1 MSIKGV
7 GINAHSPRING
18 DIELLERD
26 LAHFKKIGF
35 DYVEIP
41 VDGVDG
47 VINGELNFENVK
59 RVKEALRKYN
69 LKATVH
75 SPEPLNLRKDNFDLQ
90 KEVFQSSIEFA
101 SKLEAK
107 VLVYHAGN
115 FEGRKQEG
123 ELQNLSSERE
133 IKALRTLSEFAD
145 KRGVQI
151 CLENGASSIEELV
164 TVVKKINRENVG
176 ITYDFGHAFL
186 YYSCYGGE
194 KEFLTSIKEALPYL
208 KHIHIHDNFGRANM
222 TSQDT
227 PYRNRLPLGEGDLH
241 MPPGMGRIPYEK
253 IFPLIREYKGIAMA
267 EIDPRYE
274 PFYGGL
280 LKRLYKYIE
289 EAHIPFQSPIQGKKH
304 ASPKL

>member
-1 MSIKGV
+1 MSIKGI

-26 LAHFKKIGF
+26 LSYFEKIGF

-41 VDGVDG
+41 VHGVDG
-47 VINGELNFENVK
+47 VINGELSFENVK
-59 RVKEALRKYN
+59 RVKEALRRYN
-69 LKATVH
+69 LKATTH
-75 SPEPLNLRKDNFDLQ
+75 SPDPLNLRKDNLDMQ
-90 KEVFQSSIEFA
+90 EQVFQSSIEFA

-107 VLVYHAGN
+107 VLVYHGGN

-123 ELQNLSSERE
+123 ELQNLAGERE
-133 IKALRTLSEFAD
+133 IRALRTLSEFAD

-151 CLENGASSIEELV
+151 CFENGASSIEELV
-164 TVVKKINRENVG
+164 TVVRKVNRENVG

-194 KEFLTSIKEALPYL
+194 REFLTSIKEALPYL

-222 TSQDT
+222 TSQDAS
-227 PYRNRLPLGEGDLH
+227 YINQLPFGEGDLH
-241 MPPGMGRIPYEK
+241 MPPGMGKIPYEK

-274 PFYGGL
+274 LFYGGMI
-280 LKRLYKYIE
+280 KRLHKYIE
-289 EAHIPFQSPIQGKKH
+289 EAHIPFQSPI
-304 ASPKL
+304 

>member
-26 LAHFKKIGF
+26 LGHFKKIGF

-41 VDGVDG
+41 VHGVDG
-47 VINGELNFENVK
+47 VINGKLNLENVK
-59 RVKEALRKYN
+59 RVKEVLRKYN
-69 LKATVH
+69 LKAAVH
-75 SPEPLNLRKDNFDLQ
+75 APDPLNLRKDNLDLQ

-101 SKLEAK
+101 SELEAK
-107 VLVYHAGN
+107 VLVYHGGN
-115 FEGRKQEG
+115 FERRKQEG
-123 ELQNLSSERE
+123 ELRNIASERE
-133 IKALRTLSEFAD
+133 IRALKTLSEFAD

-151 CLENGASSIEELV
+151 CLENGALSIKELV
-164 TVVKKINRENVG
+164 MVVKKINRANIGV
-176 ITYDFGHAFL
+176 TYDFGHAFL

-208 KHIHIHDNFGRANM
+208 KHIHIHDNFGRANI
-222 TSQDT
+222 TPQDA
-227 PYRNRLPLGEGDLH
+227 PYINRLPFGEGDLH
-241 MPPGMGRIPYEK
+241 MPPGMGTIPYEK

-274 PFYGGL
+274 PFYGGIV
-280 LKRLYKYIE
+280 KRLYKYIK
-289 EAHIPFQSPIQGKKH
+289 EAHVPFESPT
-304 ASPKL
+304 

>member
-41 VDGVDG
+41 VHGVDG
-47 VINGELNFENVK
+47 VINGKLNLENVK
-59 RVKEALRKYN
+59 RVKEALRRYN

-75 SPEPLNLRKDNFDLQ
+75 APDPLNLRKDNFNLQ

-107 VLVYHAGN
+107 VLVYHGGN

-123 ELQNLSSERE
+123 ELQNLASERE
-133 IKALRTLSEFAD
+133 IRALKALSEFAD

-151 CLENGASSIEELV
+151 CLENGASSIEKLV
-164 TVVKKINRENVG
+164 TMVREVDRENVG

-186 YYSCYGGE
+186 FYNAYGKEGDFLESIE
-194 KEFLTSIKEALPYL
+194 KTIPYL
-208 KHIHIHDNFGRANM
+208 KHAHIHDNFGRL
-222 TSQDT
+222 TSGIVR
-227 PYRNRLPLGEGDLH
+227 PYINRLPFGEGDLH
-241 MPPGMGRIPYEK
+241 MPPGMGRIPYNKIIPLIKDYSGVAMMEILPRYKDFYQQALISVKK
-253 IFPLIREYKGIAMA
+253 IF
-267 EIDPRYE
+267 
-274 PFYGGL
+274 
-280 LKRLYKYIE
+280 E
-289 EAHIPFQSPIQGKKH
+289 EESTQR
-304 ASPKL
+304 

>member
-7 GINAHSPRING
+7 GINAHSSRING

-41 VDGVDG
+41 VHGVDG
-47 VINGELNFENVK
+47 VINGELNLENVK
-59 RVKEALRKYN
+59 RVKESLERYN
-69 LKATVH
+69 LKATAH
-75 SPEPLNLRKDNFDLQ
+75 APEPLNLRKNNLDLQ

-107 VLVYHAGN
+107 VLVYHNGN
-115 FEGRKQEG
+115 FERRKQED
-123 ELQNLSSERE
+123 ELQNLAGERE
-133 IKALRTLSEFAD
+133 IRALRTLGEFAD

-151 CLENGASSIEELV
+151 CLENGALSIEELV
-164 TVVKKINRENVG
+164 TIVRKVNRENVG

-186 YYSCYGGE
+186 YYSWYGGE
-194 KEFLTSIKEALPYL
+194 KEFLRSIKEALPYL
-208 KHIHIHDNFGRANM
+208 KHVHIHDNFGRANI

-227 PYRNRLPLGEGDLH
+227 PYINRLPFGEGDLH
-241 MPPGMGRIPYEK
+241 MPPGMGKIPYEK
-253 IFPLIREYKGIAMA
+253 IFPLLREYRGIAMA

-274 PFYGGL
+274 PFYGGV
-280 LKRLYKYIE
+280 LKRLHKYIE
-289 EAHIPFQSPIQGKKH
+289 EAHAPFQSPI
-304 ASPKL
+304 

>member
-18 DIELLERD
+18 DIGLLERD

-41 VDGVDG
+41 VHGVDG
-47 VINGELNFENVK
+47 VINGELNLENVK
-59 RVKEALRKYN
+59 RVKEALRRYN
-69 LKATVH
+69 LKASAH
-75 SPEPLNLRKDNFDLQ
+75 APEPLNLRKDNFDLQ
-90 KEVFQSSIEFA
+90 KEIFQSSIEFA
-101 SKLEAK
+101 WELEAK
-107 VLVYHAGN
+107 VLVYHVGN
-115 FEGRKQEG
+115 SERRKQEG
-123 ELQNLSSERE
+123 ELQNTGSGRE
-133 IKALRTLSEFAD
+133 IGALKSLSAFAD

-151 CLENGASSIEELV
+151 CLENGALSIKELL
-164 TVVKKINRENVG
+164 TIVKRINRANVG

-208 KHIHIHDNFGRANM
+208 KHIHIHDNFGRANI

-227 PYRNRLPLGEGDLH
+227 PYINRLPFGEGDLH

-253 IFPLIREYKGIAMA
+253 IFPLLREYKGIAMA

-274 PFYGGL
+274 PFYGGIV
-280 LKRLYKYIE
+280 KRLHKYIE
-289 EAHIPFQSPIQGKKH
+289 EAHVPFQSPI
-304 ASPKL
+304 

>member
-7 GINAHSPRING
+7 GINAHSSRING
-18 DIELLERD
+18 DIELLERN

-41 VDGVDG
+41 VHGVDG
-47 VINGELNFENVK
+47 VINGELNLENVK

-69 LKATVH
+69 LKAAVH
-75 SPEPLNLRKDNFDLQ
+75 APDPLNLRKDNLDLQ

-101 SKLEAK
+101 SELEAK
-107 VLVYHAGN
+107 VLVYHGGN
-115 FEGRKQEG
+115 FERRKQEG
-123 ELQNLSSERE
+123 ELRNIASERE
-133 IKALRTLSEFAD
+133 IRALKTLSEFAD

-151 CLENGASSIEELV
+151 CLENGALSIKELV
-164 TVVKKINRENVG
+164 MVVKKINRANIGV
-176 ITYDFGHAFL
+176 TYDFGHAFL

-208 KHIHIHDNFGRANM
+208 KHIHIHDNFGRANI
-222 TSQDT
+222 TPQDA
-227 PYRNRLPLGEGDLH
+227 PYINRLPFGEGDLH
-241 MPPGMGRIPYEK
+241 MPPGMGKIPYEK

-274 PFYGGL
+274 PFYGGIV
-280 LKRLYKYIE
+280 KRLYKYIK
-289 EAHIPFQSPIQGKKH
+289 EAHVPFESPT
-304 ASPKL
+304 

>member
-1 MSIKGV
+1 MSIKGI

-26 LAHFKKIGF
+26 LSYFEKIGF

-41 VDGVDG
+41 VHGVDG

-59 RVKEALRKYN
+59 RVKEALRRYN

-75 SPEPLNLRKDNFDLQ
+75 SPDPLNLRKDNLDMQ
-90 KEVFQSSIEFA
+90 EQVFQPSIEFA

-107 VLVYHAGN
+107 VLVYHGGN
-115 FEGRKQEG
+115 YEGRKQEG
-123 ELQNLSSERE
+123 ELQNLAGERE
-133 IKALRTLSEFAD
+133 IRALRTLSEFAD

-151 CLENGASSIEELV
+151 CFENGASSIEELV
-164 TVVKKINRENVG
+164 TVVRKVNRENVG

-194 KEFLTSIKEALPYL
+194 REFLTSIKEALPYL

-222 TSQDT
+222 TSQDAS
-227 PYRNRLPLGEGDLH
+227 YINQLPFGEGDLH
-241 MPPGMGRIPYEK
+241 MPPGMGKIPYEK

-274 PFYGGL
+274 PFYGGVL
-280 LKRLYKYIE
+280 ERLHKYIK
-289 EAHIPFQSPIQGKKH
+289 EAHVSFQSPI
-304 ASPKL
+304 

>member
-35 DYVEIP
+35 DYVEIA
-41 VDGVDG
+41 VHGVDG
-47 VINGELNFENVK
+47 VINGELNLENVK
-59 RVKEALRKYN
+59 RVRGALEKYN
-69 LKATVH
+69 LKAAAHAPV
-75 SPEPLNLRKDNFDLQ
+75 PLNLRKDNFDLQ

-107 VLVYHAGN
+107 VLVYHNGN
-115 FEGRKQEG
+115 FEGRKQED
-123 ELQNLSSERE
+123 ELQNLASDRE
-133 IKALRTLSEFAD
+133 IRALKTLGEFAD
-145 KRGVQI
+145 KRGVEI
-151 CLENGASSIEELV
+151 CLENGASSMEELV
-164 TVVKKINRENVG
+164 TIVRKVNRENVG

-194 KEFLTSIKEALPYL
+194 KEFLRSIKEALPYL
-208 KHIHIHDNFGRANM
+208 KHTHIHDNFGRASI
-222 TSQDT
+222 TSEDAL
-227 PYRNRLPLGEGDLH
+227 YINRLPFGEGDLH

-253 IFPLIREYKGIAMA
+253 IFSLLREYKGIAMA

-274 PFYGGL
+274 PFYGEV
-280 LKRLYKYIE
+280 LKRLHKYIE
-289 EAHIPFQSPIQGKKH
+289 EAHVPFQSPI
-304 ASPKL
+304 

>member
-41 VDGVDG
+41 VHGVDG
-47 VINGELNFENVK
+47 VINGKLNLENVK
-59 RVKEALRKYN
+59 RVKKALRRYN
-69 LKATVH
+69 LKATAH
-75 SPEPLNLRKDNFDLQ
+75 SPDFLNLRKNNFDLQ
-90 KEVFQSSIEFA
+90 EEVFQSSIEFA
-101 SKLEAK
+101 SELEAK
-107 VLVYHAGN
+107 VLVYHNGD
-115 FEGRKQEG
+115 FKGREQQS
-123 ELQNLSSERE
+123 ELRNLVSEWE
-133 IKALRTLSEFAD
+133 IRALKTLGEFAD
-145 KRGVQI
+145 KRGIQI
-151 CLENGASSIEELV
+151 SLENGASSIEGLI
-164 TVVKKINRENVG
+164 TIVKKIDRENVG

-186 YYSCYGGE
+186 YYSCHGGE
-194 KEFLTSIKEALPYL
+194 KKFLASIKEALPYL

-222 TSQDT
+222 TSQDAS
-227 PYRNRLPLGEGDLH
+227 YINRLPFGEGDLH

-267 EIDPRYE
+267 EIYPRYE
-274 PFYGGL
+274 PFYGGIV
-280 LKRLYKYIE
+280 KRLYKYIE
-289 EAHIPFQSPIQGKKH
+289 EAHIRLESPIEGKKH

>member
-26 LAHFKKIGF
+26 LAYFKKIGF

-41 VDGVDG
+41 VHGVDG
-47 VINGELNFENVK
+47 VINGELNLENVK

-69 LKATVH
+69 LKAAVH
-75 SPEPLNLRKDNFDLQ
+75 APDPLNLRKDNLDLQ

-101 SKLEAK
+101 SELEAK
-107 VLVYHAGN
+107 VLVYHGGN
-115 FEGRKQEG
+115 FERRKQEG
-123 ELQNLSSERE
+123 ELQNLASERE
-133 IKALRTLSEFAD
+133 IRALKTLGELAD

-151 CLENGASSIEELV
+151 CLENGASSIEELI
-164 TVVKKINRENVG
+164 TVVRKVNRENVG

-186 YYSCYGGE
+186 YYSCHGGE

-208 KHIHIHDNFGRANM
+208 KHIHIHDNFGRANI

-227 PYRNRLPLGEGDLH
+227 PYRKRLPFGEGDLH

-274 PFYGGL
+274 PFYGGIV
-280 LKRLYKYIE
+280 KRLYRYIE
-289 EAHIPFQSPIQGKKH
+289 EACISFQSPI
-304 ASPKL
+304 

>member
-26 LAHFKKIGF
+26 MSYFKKIGF

-41 VDGVDG
+41 VHGVDG
-47 VINGELNFENVK
+47 VINGKLNLENVK
-59 RVKEALRKYN
+59 RVKEALIRYN
-69 LKATVH
+69 LKATAH
-75 SPEPLNLRKDNFDLQ
+75 APDPLNLRKDNFDLQ
-90 KEVFQSSIEFA
+90 KKVFQSSIEFA
-101 SKLEAK
+101 SELEAK
-107 VLVYHAGN
+107 VLVYHGGN
-115 FEGRKQEG
+115 FERRKQED
-123 ELQNLSSERE
+123 ELRNIASEKE
-133 IKALRTLSEFAD
+133 IRALKTLSEFAD

-151 CLENGASSIEELV
+151 CLENGASSIKELV

-186 YYSCYGGE
+186 YYSCHGGE

-208 KHIHIHDNFGRANM
+208 RHIHIHDNFGRANI
-222 TSQDT
+222 TPQDA
-227 PYRNRLPLGEGDLH
+227 PYINRLPFGEGDLH
-241 MPPGMGRIPYEK
+241 MPPGMGTIPYEK

-274 PFYGGL
+274 PFYGGIV
-280 LKRLYKYIE
+280 KRLYKYIE
-289 EAHIPFQSPIQGKKH
+289 EVHVPFESPT
-304 ASPKL
+304 

>member
-18 DIELLERD
+18 DIELFERD

-47 VINGELNFENVK
+47 VINGKLNLENVK
-59 RVKEALRKYN
+59 RVKEALSKYN
-69 LKATVH
+69 LRATVH
-75 SPEPLNLRKDNFDLQ
+75 SPNTPNLRKDNFDLQ

-101 SKLEAK
+101 WELEAK
-107 VLVYHAGN
+107 VLVYHGGN
-115 FEGRKQEG
+115 FKRRKQEG
-123 ELQNLSSERE
+123 ELRNLVSERE
-133 IKALRTLSEFAD
+133 IRALKTLGELAG
-145 KRGVQI
+145 KRGIQI

-164 TVVKKINRENVG
+164 TMVRKVNLENVG

-186 YYSCYGGE
+186 YYSRHGGE
-194 KEFLTSIKEALPYL
+194 KKFLASIKEALPYL

-222 TSQDT
+222 TSQGT
-227 PYRNRLPLGEGDLH
+227 PYINRLPFGEGDLH
-241 MPPGMGRIPYEK
+241 MPPGMGTIPYEK
-253 IFPLIREYKGIAMA
+253 IFPLLREYKGIAMV

-274 PFYGGL
+274 PFYEGIV
-280 LKRLYKYIE
+280 KRLHKYIKE
-289 EAHIPFQSPIQGKKH
+289 THVPFQSPI
-304 ASPKL
+304 

>member
-1 MSIKGV
+1 MSIKGI

-26 LAHFKKIGF
+26 LSYFEKIGF

-41 VDGVDG
+41 VHGVDG
-47 VINGELNFENVK
+47 VINGELSFENVK
-59 RVKEALRKYN
+59 RVKEALRRYN
-69 LKATVH
+69 LKATTH
-75 SPEPLNLRKDNFDLQ
+75 SPDPLNLRKDNLDMQ
-90 KEVFQSSIEFA
+90 EQVFQSSIEFA

-107 VLVYHAGN
+107 VLVYHGGN

-123 ELQNLSSERE
+123 ELQNLAGERE
-133 IKALRTLSEFAD
+133 IRALRTLSEFAD

-151 CLENGASSIEELV
+151 CFENGASSIEELV
-164 TVVKKINRENVG
+164 TVVRKVNRENVG

-194 KEFLTSIKEALPYL
+194 REFLTSIKEALPYL

-222 TSQDT
+222 TSQDAS
-227 PYRNRLPLGEGDLH
+227 YINQLPFGEGDLH
-241 MPPGMGRIPYEK
+241 MPPGMGKIPYEK

-274 PFYGGL
+274 LFYGGMI
-280 LKRLYKYIE
+280 KRLHKYIE
-289 EAHIPFQSPIQGKKH
+289 EAHIPFQSPV
-304 ASPKL
+304 

>member
-1 MSIKGV
+1 MSIEGI

-41 VDGVDG
+41 VHGVDG

-59 RVKEALRKYN
+59 RVRGALEKYN
-69 LKATVH
+69 LKAAAHAPV
-75 SPEPLNLRKDNFDLQ
+75 PLNLRKDNFDLQ

-107 VLVYHAGN
+107 VLVYHNGN
-115 FEGRKQEG
+115 FEGRKQED
-123 ELQNLSSERE
+123 ELQNLASDRE
-133 IKALRTLSEFAD
+133 IRALKTLGEFAD
-145 KRGVQI
+145 KRGVEI
-151 CLENGASSIEELV
+151 CLENGASSMEELV
-164 TVVKKINRENVG
+164 TIVRKVNRENVG

-194 KEFLTSIKEALPYL
+194 KEFLRSIKEALPYL
-208 KHIHIHDNFGRANM
+208 KHTHIHDNFGRASI
-222 TSQDT
+222 TSQDA
-227 PYRNRLPLGEGDLH
+227 PYINRLPFGEGDLH

-253 IFPLIREYKGIAMA
+253 IFSLIREYKGIAMA

-274 PFYGGL
+274 PFYGEV
-280 LKRLYKYIE
+280 LKRLHKYIE
-289 EAHIPFQSPIQGKKH
+289 EAHVPFQSPI
-304 ASPKL
+304 

>member
-1 MSIKGV
+1 

-26 LAHFKKIGF
+26 LAYFEKIGF

-41 VDGVDG
+41 VHGVDG
-47 VINGELNFENVK
+47 VINGKLNLENVK
-59 RVKEALRKYN
+59 RVKEALRRYN
-69 LKATVH
+69 LKATAH
-75 SPEPLNLRKDNFDLQ
+75 SPDPLNLRKDNFDLQ

-101 SKLEAK
+101 WELEAK
-107 VLVYHAGN
+107 VLVYHNGD
-115 FEGRKQEG
+115 FERRKQEG
-123 ELQNLSSERE
+123 KLQNLASERE
-133 IKALRTLSEFAD
+133 IRALKTLGESAD
-145 KRGVQI
+145 RRGVQI
-151 CLENGASSIEELV
+151 CLENGALSIRELV

-194 KEFLTSIKEALPYL
+194 REFLRSIKEALPYL
-208 KHIHIHDNFGRANM
+208 KHIHIHDNFGRANI

-227 PYRNRLPLGEGDLH
+227 PYINRLPFGEGDLH
-241 MPPGMGRIPYEK
+241 MPPGMGTIPYEK

-274 PFYGGL
+274 PFYGGIV
-280 LKRLYKYIE
+280 KRLYKYIE
-289 EAHIPFQSPIQGKKH
+289 EAHVPFQSPI
-304 ASPKL
+304 

>member
-26 LAHFKKIGF
+26 LSYFEKIGF

-47 VINGELNFENVK
+47 VINGELNLENVK
-59 RVKEALRKYN
+59 RVKEALRRYN
-69 LKATVH
+69 LKATAH
-75 SPEPLNLRKDNFDLQ
+75 APGSLNLRKDNFDLQ
-90 KEVFQSSIEFA
+90 EEVFQSSIEFA
-101 SKLEAK
+101 SKLEAR
-107 VLVYHAGN
+107 VLVYHNGN
-115 FEGRKQEG
+115 FEGRKQED
-123 ELQNLSSERE
+123 ELQNPASDRE
-133 IKALRTLSEFAD
+133 IRALKTLGEFAD

-151 CLENGASSIEELV
+151 CLENGALSIEELV
-164 TVVKKINRENVG
+164 AMLRKVNRENVG

-208 KHIHIHDNFGRANM
+208 KHIHIHDNFGRANI

-227 PYRNRLPLGEGDLH
+227 PYTNRLPFGEGDLH
-241 MPPGMGRIPYEK
+241 MPPGMGTIPYEK
-253 IFPLIREYKGIAMA
+253 IFPLLREYKGIAMA

-274 PFYGGL
+274 PFYGGIV
-280 LKRLYKYIE
+280 KRLRKYIE
-289 EAHIPFQSPIQGKKH
+289 KAHVP
-304 ASPKL
+304 L

>member
-41 VDGVDG
+41 VHGVDG
-47 VINGELNFENVK
+47 VINGKLNLENVK
-59 RVKEALRKYN
+59 RVKEALIKYN
-69 LKATVH
+69 LKATAH
-75 SPEPLNLRKDNFDLQ
+75 SPDTLNLRKDNFDLE

-101 SKLEAK
+101 SELEAK
-107 VLVYHAGN
+107 VLVYHNGN
-115 FEGRKQEG
+115 FERRKQEG
-123 ELQNLSSERE
+123 ELQNIASERE
-133 IKALRTLSEFAD
+133 IRALKTLSEFAD
-145 KRGVQI
+145 KRGVEI
-151 CLENGASSIEELV
+151 CLENGALSIKELV
-164 TVVKKINRENVG
+164 RIVRKVNRENVG

-208 KHIHIHDNFGRANM
+208 KHIHIHDNFGRASM

-227 PYRNRLPLGEGDLH
+227 PYRSRLLFGEGDLH
-241 MPPGMGRIPYEK
+241 LPPGMGKIPYEK
-253 IFPLIREYKGIAMA
+253 IFCLIREYRGIVIA

-274 PFYGGL
+274 PFYGGI

-289 EAHIPFQSPIQGKKH
+289 EAYVPFESPI
-304 ASPKL
+304 

>member
-26 LAHFKKIGF
+26 LAYFEKIGF

-41 VDGVDG
+41 VHGVDG
-47 VINGELNFENVK
+47 VINGELNLENVK

-69 LKATVH
+69 LKATAH
-75 SPEPLNLRKDNFDLQ
+75 APDPLNLRKDNFDLQ

-107 VLVYHAGN
+107 VLVYHNGN
-115 FEGRKQEG
+115 FEGRKQED
-123 ELQNLSSERE
+123 ELQNLASERE
-133 IKALRTLSEFAD
+133 IRALRTLGEFAD
-145 KRGVQI
+145 KRGVEI
-151 CLENGASSIEELV
+151 CLENGALSIEELV
-164 TVVKKINRENVG
+164 TIVRKVNRENVG

-194 KEFLTSIKEALPYL
+194 KEFLRSIKEALPYL
-208 KHIHIHDNFGRANM
+208 KHIHIHDNFGRANI
-222 TSQDT
+222 TSQDA
-227 PYRNRLPLGEGDLH
+227 PYINRLPFGEGDLH
-241 MPPGMGRIPYEK
+241 MPPGMGTIPYEK

-274 PFYGGL
+274 PFYGEV
-280 LKRLYKYIE
+280 LKRLHKYIE
-289 EAHIPFQSPIQGKKH
+289 EAHVPFQSPI
-304 ASPKL
+304 